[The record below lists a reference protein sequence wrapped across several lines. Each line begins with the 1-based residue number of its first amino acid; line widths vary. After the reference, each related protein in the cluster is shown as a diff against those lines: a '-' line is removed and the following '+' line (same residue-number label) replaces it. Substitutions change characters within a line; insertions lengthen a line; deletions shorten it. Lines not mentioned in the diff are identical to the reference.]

1 MLHFIACILHTT
13 ALENVCVP
21 WQKFSLNYFHKKLIN
36 SWPTKIW
43 YMLYTKSRSLQDCHS
58 GSRTATTVPV
68 HIAEISLDIT
78 KSSSLGVRQSDLSYK
93 TVTAFTVDYRMWDR
107 IYKNP
112 VWFHIHLWSEFTTWD
127 FEFLQAWYSYC
138 TWCSILSLYFSRT
151 MLKYDQ
157 NVPLNKV
164 ICTEATNTLGG
175 SATSRI
181 QSILID
187 SGVYGPPRWEVLEW
201 DIILFIISLNCPQ
214 YW

>member
-1 MLHFIACILHTT
+1 
-13 ALENVCVP
+13 
-21 WQKFSLNYFHKKLIN
+21 
-36 SWPTKIW
+36 
-43 YMLYTKSRSLQDCHS
+43 MLYTKSRSLQDCHS

-93 TVTAFTVDYRMWDR
+93 TVTTFTVDYRMWDR

-112 VWFHIHLWSEFTTWD
+112 VWFHIHLWSEFMTWD

-157 NVPLNKV
+157 NVLLNKV

-175 SATSRI
+175 SVTSRI

-187 SGVYGPPRWEVLEW
+187 SGVYEPPRREDRLYSWMGHHTVYYITQLST
-201 DIILFIISLNCPQ
+201 ILIDKQLLLLLHPTWQVSAGSLGV
-214 YW
+214 